1 MQSLEQ
7 IDCKSSVY
15 VLVTA
20 ARIFQKGKT
29 ISAKDVKF
37 MKTPP
42 EAMGSG
48 DADAHVTAVTIVDS
62 RGLQRPTWSGRPIEE
77 KLLGHRS
84 SRQPASQIGQLT
96 P

>member
-1 MQSLEQ
+1 M
-7 IDCKSSVY
+7 
-15 VLVTA
+15 
-20 ARIFQKGKT
+20 

-48 DADAHVTAVTIVDS
+48 DADAQVMAVTTVAS
-62 RGLQRPTWSGRPIEE
+62 RGLQYPTWSGQPIVAR
-77 KLLGHRS
+77 LLGRRS
-84 SRQPASQIGQLT
+84 SRPPAFQAGQLT

>member
-1 MQSLEQ
+1 MEQ

-42 EAMGSG
+42 EAMGSE
-48 DADAHVTAVTIVDS
+48 DADAHVTAVTTVDS
-62 RGLQRPTWSGRPIEE
+62 RRLQHPTWSGQPIVAR
-77 KLLGHRS
+77 LLGRRS
-84 SRQPASQIGQLT
+84 SRQPTFQAGQLT
-96 P
+96 L